1 MYTPGEIRQ
10 LCDMAQPQI
19 GVMTI
24 IGSVHMERAGSLE
37 AIVAGKQELVEEL
50 FNLRF
55 QFAIGQIKDPNQLTR
70 LKRDI
75 ARMKTILNE
84 RRVASF

>member
-1 MYTPGEIRQ
+1 MRAFEIRN
-10 LCDMAQPQI
+10 LSNSEI
-19 GVMTI
+19 KTK
-24 IGSVHMERAGSLE
+24 LE
-37 AIVAGKQELVEEL
+37 EAHEEL

-55 QFAIGQIKDPNQLTR
+55 QFTIGQIKDPNRVTM

-84 RRVASF
+84 PDRKGR